1 MGGEGNR
8 GRGEG
13 EGEKAHQAEVD
24 STGGQTLL
32 DVLAPLLF
40 QIRGHLAL
48 NCCCEGLRSPSRVP
62 RP

>member
-1 MGGEGNR
+1 MGGG
-8 GRGEG
+8 GG
-13 EGEKAHQAEVD
+13 EGEKAHQAKVE

-32 DVLAPLLF
+32 DLLAPLRF

-62 RP
+62 CP